1 MKKLSLPHVLSLAVA
16 AVCVAVPGCAETD
29 FSGSPAE
36 ATAFPAGTAAEDDIL
51 AAADVSAPEP
61 ALAAAQPADGV
72 YIIPDD
78 VRCYVRKE
86 DRVTFCT
93 DHDGAPINGEMR
105 KYREDEL
112 IRTYPLK
119 DGVLNGTAVSYY
131 ISGGILAEKPYKG
144 GKLDGVAKTYYKTGK
159 EETVV
164 PYTAGKREGVAK
176 YYYQNGYMQGQGI
189 YINGRLN
196 GPSRLYDESG
206 ELVYELTYENDT
218 VVSAYCMYKKNP
230 DTGKR
235 YRKDIDA
242 GIVDLINRKQ
252 IAPKPVIVE
261 NKCAMERIS
270 E

>member
-16 AVCVAVPGCAETD
+16 AVCVAVPGYAETD

-36 ATAFPAGTAAEDDIL
+36 A
-51 AAADVSAPEP
+51 
-61 ALAAAQPADGV
+61 V

-131 ISGGILAEKPYKG
+131 ISGGILAEKPYKD

-189 YINGRLN
+189 YMI
-196 GPSRLYDESG
+196 PSFPLTACIKRIRIPASATARILTP
-206 ELVYELTYENDT
+206 EL
-218 VVSAYCMYKKNP
+218 S
-230 DTGKR
+230 
-235 YRKDIDA
+235 I
-242 GIVDLINRKQ
+242 
-252 IAPKPVIVE
+252 
-261 NKCAMERIS
+261 
-270 E
+270 

>member
-16 AVCVAVPGCAETD
+16 AVCVAVPGYAETD

-36 ATAFPAGTAAEDDIL
+36 ATAFPAGMAAEDDIL
-51 AAADVSAPEP
+51 TAADISAPEP
-61 ALAAAQPADGV
+61 APAAAQPADGV

-164 PYTAGKREGVAK
+164 PYTAG
-176 YYYQNGYMQGQGI
+176 NGKASPNI
-189 YINGRLN
+189 TIKTAICRGRGFISTAALTDR
-196 GPSRLYDESG
+196 PASTMKAVSLY
-206 ELVYELTYENDT
+206 TN
-218 VVSAYCMYKKNP
+218 
-230 DTGKR
+230 
-235 YRKDIDA
+235 
-242 GIVDLINRKQ
+242 
-252 IAPKPVIVE
+252 
-261 NKCAMERIS
+261 
-270 E
+270 

>member
-1 MKKLSLPHVLSLAVA
+1 MFCLWPWLPYVLPCRAMPRRTFQVLLLKRLPFRQEWPQKMISSLRQI
-16 AVCVAVPGCAETD
+16 
-29 FSGSPAE
+29 F
-36 ATAFPAGTAAEDDIL
+36 
-51 AAADVSAPEP
+51 PEP
-61 ALAAAQPADGV
+61 APTAAQPADGV

-131 ISGGILAEKPYKG
+131 ISGGILAEKPYKD

-235 YRKDIDA
+235 YRKDLDA